1 MPIEVTCN
9 RCGQRSAAPDQ
20 MAGQQARCSTCSTIL
35 TIPAPHRSFDD
46 GTSGYGLAM
55 LPAEQW
61 FITLLDGRQLPP
73 ATQAQFD
80 AAVARG
86 AIPQGAYVRRGDWE
100 HGVPFSSYIAQ
111 RQAEAHAA
119 AQRQQ
124 AAHKAAAN
132 PYGTGMQQFASNP
145 VGTLLFGPKMP
156 KYQANRAPDVR
167 AHRWRIF
174 LRWVYGLLGLAGAA
188 IILPMLSGILRFDP
202 RVIVTA
208 PLVGLVMSFWP
219 GVFYLIGMF
228 MFAGA
233 HFEWSWFMNSRRMRA
248 MRSGGGDAMAR
259 GFYLWTG
266 GIAMGLAG
274 AASIVLTLVV
284 TGTMFFMDMDELA
297 EKQAGAGADPS
308 IGAVAQAEIALDMAR
323 NRLDVTLFNLE
334 QALIRYADRE
344 EYFATHA
351 DHEFV
356 RKQRQAAIDSIRDYR
371 AKLPAEREN
380 WRQALADLEKAL
392 AAEGN
397 PHSDVLQR
405 ERRKPPAGDPP
416 LAAVER
422 EGANAD
428 PVALAV
434 PAPIVATQQTSPAST
449 TAAPASTT
457 ERTPGNPFPWEEIKS
472 LENKINQD
480 DQQLHAFMARY
491 DQSGLE
497 CDSPVAD
504 PGPPVRIL
512 TAREHLRSLAKNIDR
527 DRSRL
532 QDYERRLGY
541 QSQLLKQRSAHDR
554 IERYIAARAIDI
566 GRPLTPLTPEV
577 QLRLGELAGRK
588 LLELQKQKSDSISQV
603 LSARLT
609 QGPRVIGPGTADPTD
624 SAGDKL
630 RRLEAEAAE
639 LEALETYWKNV
650 QRRAAGRS

>member
-9 RCGQRSAAPDQ
+9 RCGQVSAAPDR
-20 MAGQQARCSTCSTIL
+20 MAGQQARCSRCSTIL
-35 TIPAPHRSFDD
+35 TIPAPDPFDD
-46 GTSGYGLAM
+46 GPAGYGLAM
-55 LPAEQW
+55 LPTEQW
-61 FITLLDGRQLPP
+61 LITLPDGRQMPP

-80 AAVARG
+80 AAAARG
-86 AIPQGAYVRRGDWE
+86 AIPQAAYVRRGDWE
-100 HGVPFSSYIAQ
+100 HGVPFSSYVAQ

-119 AQRQQ
+119 AQHQ
-124 AAHKAAAN
+124 AAARKSAAN

-156 KYQANRAPDVR
+156 KYQANRDPDVR
-167 AHRWRIF
+167 GYRWRIF
-174 LRWVYGLLGLAGAA
+174 LRWVYGLLGLAGVA
-188 IILPMLSGILRFDP
+188 ILLPMLSGILRFEP
-202 RVIVTA
+202 QVIVTA
-208 PLVGLVMSFWP
+208 PIVGLVMSFWP
-219 GVFYLIGMF
+219 AVFYLIGMF

-233 HFEWSWFMNSRRMRA
+233 NFEWSWFMNSRRMRA

-259 GFYLWTG
+259 GVYLWIG
-266 GIAMGLAG
+266 GIMMSLAG
-274 AASIVLTLVV
+274 AASFVLTLVV

-297 EKQAGAGADPS
+297 KPQPGAGDTPP
-308 IGAVAQAEIALDMAR
+308 IGAVAQAEIALDDAR

-334 QALIRYADRE
+334 QAQLRYADRE
-344 EYFATHA
+344 EYFATNS
-351 DHEFV
+351 DHNFI
-356 RKQRQAAIDSIRDYR
+356 RTQKQASIDNIRDYR
-371 AKLPAEREN
+371 AKLPADREN

-405 ERRKPPAGDPP
+405 HRRKPPANDPP

-422 EGANAD
+422 DGVNPQ
-428 PVALAV
+428 PVV
-434 PAPIVATQQTSPAST
+434 
-449 TAAPASTT
+449 TT
-457 ERTPGNPFPWEEIKS
+457 ERTPVATTQHPPASTPLPTFEPAPTPEIPS
-472 LENKINQD
+472 REIIELENKINQD
-480 DQQLHAFMARY
+480 EQQLRAFMARY

-497 CDSPVAD
+497 SDSPTAD
-504 PGPPVRIL
+504 PGPPVRVL
-512 TAREHLRSLAKNIDR
+512 FAREHLRSLAKNIDS
-527 DRSRL
+527 DRFRL
-532 QDYERRLGY
+532 QDYQRQTGY
-541 QSQLLKQRSAHDR
+541 QSHLLKQRFAKVR
-554 IERYIAARAIDI
+554 VERYIAARAIDI

-588 LLELQKQKSDSISQV
+588 LLELLKQRSDSTSQV

-630 RRLEAEAAE
+630 RRLEEEAAE